1 MQCEKCGHETDSVV
15 CSQCGSTVA
24 KLGPFCYCCG
34 HRLGQESEEASAEAR
49 SAPPAEDESNRV
61 DFSSRTLCS
70 DGTCIGVINEQG
82 VCKVCG
88 KPYVPES

>member
-1 MQCEKCGHETDSVV
+1 MVCEKCGQETDFVT
-15 CSQCGSTVA
+15 CSQCGRQVA
-24 KLGPFCYCCG
+24 DLGPFCYHCG
-34 HRLGQESEEASAEAR
+34 RRLGKGTEEAPGG
-49 SAPPAEDESNRV
+49 APDAGSGEESSDQV